1 MYNIIMILKGDL
13 QQIFNLPVPLLLD
26 GIRWGRGTQGRSK
39 VIDII
44 MKILGK

>member
-1 MYNIIMILKGDL
+1 MILKGNL
-13 QQIFNLPVPLLLD
+13 QQNFNLPVPMLLD
-26 GIRWGRGTQGRSK
+26 GSRWGRVTQDGSK